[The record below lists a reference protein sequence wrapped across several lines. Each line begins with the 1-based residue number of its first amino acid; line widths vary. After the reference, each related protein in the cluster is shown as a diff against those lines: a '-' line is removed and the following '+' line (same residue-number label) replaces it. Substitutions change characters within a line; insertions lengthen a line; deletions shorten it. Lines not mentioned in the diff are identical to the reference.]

1 MQDADLR
8 LLRNWRK
15 IAARASKE
23 TTRSKLAQAVE
34 ELRTAL
40 NLYKDRRASRNGI
53 SLKVR

>member
-15 IAARASKE
+15 IAASASKE
-23 TTRSKLAQAVE
+23 TTRSKLAQAVK

-40 NLYKDRRASRNGI
+40 NLYKESRASRNGI
-53 SLKVR
+53 RVNVR